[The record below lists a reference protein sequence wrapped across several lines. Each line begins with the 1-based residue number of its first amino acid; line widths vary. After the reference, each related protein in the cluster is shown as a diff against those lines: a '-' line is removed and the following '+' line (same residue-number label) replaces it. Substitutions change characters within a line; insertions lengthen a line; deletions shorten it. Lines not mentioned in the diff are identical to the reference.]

1 MKHRV
6 FENYAEEY
14 DNWYEKNRFVYLSE
28 LEALKNIVP
37 EGKGLEVGVGTGR
50 FAKPLGIEYGI
61 DLSSK
66 MAYFAKKRGVE
77 TIVAKGESLPFKS
90 GIFDFVL
97 IVVTICY
104 FDEPV
109 KALLEAKRVLKEG
122 GKVILGFV
130 DEESFLGQF
139 YLKKKES
146 SIFYKDAQF
155 FSAFEVTSLLQKTG
169 FGNFDFYQTLF
180 SLPHEINEIQQPKKG
195 VGEGG
200 FAIISAISE

>member
-14 DNWYEKNRFVYLSE
+14 DNWYEKNKFVYLSE
-28 LEALKNIVP
+28 LEALKKVVP
-37 EGKGLEVGVGTGR
+37 KGKGLEVGVGTGR
-50 FAKPLGIEYGI
+50 FAKPLRIEYGV